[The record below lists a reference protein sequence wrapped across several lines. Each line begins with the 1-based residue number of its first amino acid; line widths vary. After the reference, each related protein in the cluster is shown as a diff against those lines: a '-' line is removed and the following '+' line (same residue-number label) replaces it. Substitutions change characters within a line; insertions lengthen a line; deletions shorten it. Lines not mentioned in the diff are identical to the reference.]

1 MSLAEVVMKTF
12 RPMPDSDKVTVE
24 RYIERAIEQ
33 LNRAYEELRDS
44 GQLRAVMDAVQ
55 RLRKVVAEFQE
66 AISKVQ
72 PYATTDP
79 DAAKLAVKL
88 GMIAYAIQLVQ
99 QRLAEIQ
106 TTITGALST
115 APTTPAAAPVVTPAP
130 MPQPTPQPTVATPIT
145 GGAGVE

>member
-1 MSLAEVVMKTF
+1 LSLAEVITKTF
-12 RPMPDSDKVTVE
+12 RPMPDSDKATVE

-33 LNRAYEELRDS
+33 LSTAYEELRDS

-72 PYATTDP
+72 PYATSDP
-79 DAAKLAVKL
+79 EAAKLAVKL

-106 TTITGALST
+106 AAINGAMQPVT
-115 APTTPAAAPVVTPAP
+115 ATTPV
-130 MPQPTPQPTVATPIT
+130 T
-145 GGAGVE
+145 GGMGAT

>member
-1 MSLAEVVMKTF
+1 LSLAEVIARTF
-12 RPMPDSDKVTVE
+12 RPMPDSDKATVE

-33 LNRAYEELRDS
+33 LSTAYEELRDS

-79 DAAKLAVKL
+79 EAAKLAVKL

-106 TTITGALST
+106 AAINGAMQ
-115 APTTPAAAPVVTPAP
+115 PTTVRSQAPATPTVAPA
-130 MPQPTPQPTVATPIT
+130 PTPQTPLT
-145 GGAGVE
+145 GGTGVI

>member
-1 MSLAEVVMKTF
+1 MSLAEVITKTF
-12 RPMPDSDKVTVE
+12 RPMPDSDKATVE

-33 LNRAYEELRDS
+33 LSTAYEELRDS
-44 GQLRAVMDAVQ
+44 EQLRAVMDAVQ

-72 PYATTDP
+72 PYATTDS

-99 QRLAEIQ
+99 QRLAEVQAAINGAMQPVPAQ
-106 TTITGALST
+106 T
-115 APTTPAAAPVVTPAP
+115 PV
-130 MPQPTPQPTVATPIT
+130 T
-145 GGAGVE
+145 GGMGAT

>member
-1 MSLAEVVMKTF
+1 MSLAEVITKTF
-12 RPMPDSDKVTVE
+12 RPMPDSDKATVE

-33 LNRAYEELRDS
+33 LSTAYEELRDS
-44 GQLRAVMDAVQ
+44 EQLRAVMDAVQ
-55 RLRKVVAEFQE
+55 RLRKVVAGFQE

-79 DAAKLAVKL
+79 EAAKLAVKL

-106 TTITGALST
+106 AAINGAMQPVT
-115 APTTPAAAPVVTPAP
+115 AQTPV
-130 MPQPTPQPTVATPIT
+130 T
-145 GGAGVE
+145 GGMGAT

>member
-12 RPMPDSDKVTVE
+12 RPMPDSDKATVE
-24 RYIERAIEQ
+24 RYIERAIEE
-33 LNRAYEELRDS
+33 LNTAYEELRDS

-55 RLRKVVAEFQE
+55 RLRKVVTEFQE

-79 DAAKLAVKL
+79 EAAKLAVKL

-106 TTITGALST
+106 AAINGAMQPVT
-115 APTTPAAAPVVTPAP
+115 ATTPV
-130 MPQPTPQPTVATPIT
+130 T
-145 GGAGVE
+145 GGMGAS